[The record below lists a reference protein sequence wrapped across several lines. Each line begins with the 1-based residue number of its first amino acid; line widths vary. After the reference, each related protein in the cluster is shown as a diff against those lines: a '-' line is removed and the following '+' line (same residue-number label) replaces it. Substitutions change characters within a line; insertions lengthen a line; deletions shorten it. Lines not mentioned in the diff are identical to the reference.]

1 MCLELDCHAMKQR
14 NVKNASIWRLTILI
28 ACYGCVCLHAQETAP
43 SSASG
48 SPNDGARIFSANCAS
63 CHGLDGRGGER
74 APDIAGKR
82 EFQKLSNANLA
93 KIVREGVPGT
103 GMPSFRSLRD
113 AKIQAVVMH
122 LRALQGEGSPSPL
135 PGSPTAGKVLF
146 FGKAGCSECHMVN
159 GGGGFIG
166 SDLSAYGRSKL
177 ASEIRDVITNPAKY
191 LDKRGNLVL
200 ATTEDGQS
208 VTGIVRNEDNFSLQL
223 QTRGGT
229 FQFLDKSR
237 LRSVER
243 RPEPLMPGDYASRL
257 SGQELDD
264 LVSYIINTSRPADG
278 TSQQK
283 KAKADQLR
291 QRK

>member
-1 MCLELDCHAMKQR
+1 
-14 NVKNASIWRLTILI
+14 
-28 ACYGCVCLHAQETAP
+28 
-43 SSASG
+43 
-48 SPNDGARIFSANCAS
+48 
-63 CHGLDGRGGER
+63 
-74 APDIAGKR
+74 
-82 EFQKLSNANLA
+82 
-93 KIVREGVPGT
+93 
-103 GMPSFRSLRD
+103 
-113 AKIQAVVMH
+113 
-122 LRALQGEGSPSPL
+122 
-135 PGSPTAGKVLF
+135 
-146 FGKAGCSECHMVN
+146 MVN

-229 FQFLDKSR
+229 FQFLDKSS